1 MEEFLIIPRLH
12 ICTLIV
18 IQKSV
23 NIFSHCFEDL
33 HPISP
38 DEALSYDP
46 SPLQSVLSKTLYFAF
61 HLHSEATSWLA
72 ATWSFWHTFRLND
85 SSSSWHLRRKWG
97 NSFRFWQKRAGAN
110 PREDLQPWVTGVAT
124 PYMSAV
130 RNYLGSS
137 LGMVMDGAILY
148 HSYIICNYITTKW
161 CDCHLPCWVF
171 KLCWE

>member
-1 MEEFLIIPRLH
+1 MIPRRCSQSCQRHYTLH
-12 ICTLIV
+12 FTC
-18 IQKSV
+18 IQMRAK
-23 NIFSHCFEDL
+23 
-33 HPISP
+33 
-38 DEALSYDP
+38 
-46 SPLQSVLSKTLYFAF
+46 
-61 HLHSEATSWLA
+61 ATSWLA

-124 PYMSAV
+124 PYMSTV

-148 HSYIICNYITTKW
+148 HSYITCNYITTKW
-161 CDCHLPCWVF
+161 CDYHLPCAEYLSYSGSKRLGF
-171 KLCWE
+171 RLS